1 MKRQIPLIITF
12 LVGTLVIVSQ
22 FIPHQPFGHLSDT
35 LESWFLII
43 SGFAILLGQLNL
55 LKVNIIKINR
65 RSRNWQYYI
74 VCVVSFVIMVT
85 VGILWGTQDQ
95 PGLLGGSEAL
105 ISVLGRKPFD
115 YIFKYF
121 FENLSATMF
130 SLLAFFMASA
140 SYRAFRARNLESSLL
155 LISAV
160 LVMLGRTTIGT
171 WLTGWIPEELTY
183 LHLPQIADFIMKYL
197 QKTGQRAIMI
207 CAGLGIVGSSLRII
221 LGIERSYL
229 GGK

>member
-1 MKRQIPLIITF
+1 MKRQFPLVITF
-12 LVGTLVIVSQ
+12 FVGMLVIVSQ

-55 LKVNIIKINR
+55 LKVNIIKIHR
-65 RSRNWQYYI
+65 KSRNWQYYI
-74 VCVVSFVIMVT
+74 VCVVSFVVMIT
-85 VGILWGTQDQ
+85 IGILWGTQDQ
-95 PGLLGGSEAL
+95 PGLLGQGSAL
-105 ISVLGRKPFD
+105 VSFFGRKPFD

-171 WLTGWIPEELTY
+171 WLTGWIPENLTY

>member
-1 MKRQIPLIITF
+1 MKRQFPLIITF

-35 LESWFLII
+35 LEGWFLII
-43 SGFAILLGQLNL
+43 SGFAIILGQLNL

-74 VCVVSFVIMVT
+74 ICVVSFAIMVM

-95 PGLLGGSEAL
+95 SGLLGGSEAL
-105 ISVLGRKPFD
+105 VSFFGRKPFD

-140 SYRAFRARNLESSLL
+140 SYRAFRARNLESTLL

-171 WLTGWIPEELTY
+171 WLTGWIPEDLTY

-197 QKTGQRAIMI
+197 QKAGHRAIMI
-207 CAGLGIVGSSLRII
+207 CAGLGIIGSSLRII